1 MKATKQESVK
11 IILELSKEEAETL
24 KDMVQNA
31 LVENESQQCEVFRMV
46 FGLCRLGYHSRS
58 KN

>member
-31 LVENESQQCEVFRMV
+31 LVENESQQCEVFRGDL
-46 FGLCRLGYHSRS
+46 FLALTGAL
-58 KN
+58 KK